1 MKRLFMVLMLVCF
14 LTACSS
20 PVIDVEIAEQ
30 EKVTESVVV
39 MESVETTATAE
50 IEPTATI
57 ESTIKPTQTPLIAE
71 TSEPTE
77 KPIVKPTNKPA
88 PAATEKPTAKPTKQ
102 PAPEVTAEPMPIT
115 TEKPTPVATPKPT
128 AEPTSKPTQAPS
140 YTVISNSSF
149 RNRALSGINE
159 ARDEEGVAHA
169 KLDGSL
175 NSKAEAHAI
184 AMAKS
189 NSCYHSSLGYTES
202 VSSGADIGGWAEG
215 YGAAC
220 HASQLATEAAIIRIG
235 VGSAKSADGTVY
247 TCIIGAR

>member
-1 MKRLFMVLMLVCF
+1 MYPVKRLFMVLMLVCF

-20 PVIDVEIAEQ
+20 PVTYVEIAEQ
-30 EKVTESVVV
+30 ERVTESVAE
-39 MESVETTATAE
+39 MESVELTATAK

-57 ESTIKPTQTPLIAE
+57 EPTIESTQTPLIAE
-71 TSEPTE
+71 TSETTE
-77 KPIVKPTNKPA
+77 KTTVKPTNKPA
-88 PAATEKPTAKPTKQ
+88 PAATEKPTAKPTRQ
-102 PAPEVTAEPMPIT
+102 PTSEVT
-115 TEKPTPVATPKPT
+115 V
-128 AEPTSKPTQAPS
+128 EPTSKPTQAPS

-149 RNRALSGINE
+149 RNSALSGINE

-189 NSCYHSSLGYTES
+189 NSCYHSALGYTES
-202 VSSGADIGGWAEG
+202 VSSGANIGGWAEG

-220 HASQLATEAAIIRIG
+220 HASQLAMDAEIVRIG
-235 VGSAKSADGTVY
+235 VGSAKAADGTVY